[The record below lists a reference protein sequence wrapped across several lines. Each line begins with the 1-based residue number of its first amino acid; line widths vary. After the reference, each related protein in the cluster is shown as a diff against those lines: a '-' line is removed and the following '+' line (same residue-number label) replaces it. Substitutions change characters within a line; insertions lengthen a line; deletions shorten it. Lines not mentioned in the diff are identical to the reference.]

1 MTEIPMTDDRLL
13 EEEPATMPRFAA
25 AFDHVPREASD
36 AKHRVKTAALALF
49 SERSFPDVSVR
60 DIMNACGL
68 TSGALYAH
76 YKSKEEVLFCLIQE
90 GHERL
95 HVRLETLFKLRGDPA
110 QRLAR
115 LAYVHMLFQLKN
127 LPLARVASSE
137 FRYLPQHR
145 QQELNKLRL
154 KMADY
159 FDATIQQGVDAGLFD
174 VSIPFQT
181 RMMILIGANLAPQ
194 WYDPQGEASAE
205 TIAAWHADMALRI
218 TMTKGTAATRI
229 RAIAG
234 VALQVMEDGWESI
247 LSSRRHAQSQDS

>member
-1 MTEIPMTDDRLL
+1 MPNRTP
-13 EEEPATMPRFAA
+13 PSPSSKATA
-25 AFDHVPREASD
+25 AFDLVPREASD
-36 AKHRVKTAALALF
+36 AKQRVKTAALTLF

-60 DIMNACGL
+60 DIMSACGL

-76 YKSKEEVLFCLIQE
+76 YKSKEEVLFSLIRE

-95 HVRLETLFKLRGDPA
+95 HLRLQTLFQCRGDPA

-127 LPLARVASSE
+127 LPLARVAANE

-145 QQELNKLRL
+145 QLELNKLRL
-154 KMADY
+154 QMADY
-159 FDATIQQGVDAGLFD
+159 FDAAIRQGVSAGLFE

-181 RMMILIGANLAPQ
+181 RTMILTAANLAPQ

-205 TIAAWHADMALRI
+205 TIAAWHAAMALRV
-218 TMTKGTAATRI
+218 TMTKGSATNRTQ
-229 RAIAG
+229 AIVA
-234 VALQVMEDGWESI
+234 VALHVMAEGWESL
-247 LSSRRHAQSQDS
+247 LSQPRAS